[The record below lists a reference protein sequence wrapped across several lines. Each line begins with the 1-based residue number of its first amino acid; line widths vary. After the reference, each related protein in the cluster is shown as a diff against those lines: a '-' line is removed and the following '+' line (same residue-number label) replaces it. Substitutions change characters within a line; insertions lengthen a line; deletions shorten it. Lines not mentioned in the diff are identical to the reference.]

1 MKKIAILGSTGS
13 IGRQTLEVVDEQQDI
28 EVVGLTA
35 NSSIE
40 LLQEQ
45 IEKYRPRCVA
55 VMDVTK
61 AKELRALVGSKTEVL
76 EGMDGLIDVATMAE
90 ADIVVTAVVGMI
102 GLRPTVAAIKAGKD
116 IALANKETLV
126 TAGSIIM
133 PLIKEYGV
141 KMLPVDS
148 EHSALFQSMQGEGVK
163 AIESVII
170 TASGG
175 PFRGYNG
182 EQLRHVTLEQALK
195 HPNWSMGAKITI
207 DSSTL
212 VNKGLEVIEAK
223 WLFDLTPDQIQVV
236 VHPQSIIHSLVEYC
250 DGSIIAQLG
259 HPDMK
264 LPIQY
269 ALGYPV
275 RLENNYRRLKLGE
288 IGTLTFEEPDKKTFR
303 GLQLAFDALEAGGS
317 MPIVYNAANE
327 GAVARF
333 LNREIDYWQISD
345 MIERAMS
352 KHQIVRCDTVEDVLG
367 VEDWTY
373 RAMADIRQ

>member
-1 MKKIAILGSTGS
+1 MKRIAILGSTGS
-13 IGRQTLEVVDEQQDI
+13 IGRQTLEVVDEQQDV

-35 NSSIE
+35 NSSID

-55 VMDVTK
+55 VMDIEK
-61 AKELRALVGSKTEVL
+61 AKELRARVGSMTEVL
-76 EGMDGLIDVATMAE
+76 EGMAGLIDVATMTEAE
-90 ADIVVTAVVGMI
+90 TVVTAVVGMI
-102 GLRPTVAAIKAGKD
+102 GLRPTVEAIKAGKD

-126 TAGSIIM
+126 TAGNIIM
-133 PLIKEYGV
+133 PMIREYGV
-141 KMLPVDS
+141 RMLPVDS
-148 EHSALFQSMQGEGVK
+148 EHSALFQSMQGESLTS
-163 AIESVII
+163 IESVII

-175 PFRGYNG
+175 PFRGFTG
-182 EQLRHVTLEQALK
+182 EQLKHVTLEQALK
-195 HPNWSMGAKITI
+195 HPNWSMGAKITV

-275 RLENNYRRLKLGE
+275 RLDNSYRRLKLAE
-288 IGTLTFEEPDKKTFR
+288 VGTLTFEEPDKKTFR
-303 GLQLAFDALEAGGS
+303 GLQLAFDALSAGGS

-333 LNREIDYWQISD
+333 LKKEIDYWQISD
-345 MIERAMS
+345 MIEKTMDQ
-352 KHQIVRCDTVEDVLG
+352 HQIVTCQSVGDVLD
-367 VEDWTY
+367 VEQWTY
-373 RAMADIRQ
+373 RTLDLY